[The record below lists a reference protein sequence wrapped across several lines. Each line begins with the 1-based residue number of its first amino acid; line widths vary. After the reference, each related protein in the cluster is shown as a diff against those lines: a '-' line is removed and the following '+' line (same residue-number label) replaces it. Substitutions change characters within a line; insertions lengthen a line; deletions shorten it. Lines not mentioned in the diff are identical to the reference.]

1 MGEELKEIRV
11 FFLED
16 NPDDIE
22 LELHELKRAGYNV
35 EYDAARN
42 KKKFLEKL
50 PSLNADIMLA
60 DYSLP
65 DITGYEAIE
74 IFKQRNID
82 IPVILITGEGNEQV
96 AVDSLRLGAMDYI
109 IKRNMSG
116 LSARVARVLEI
127 WSDRKAKKRAET
139 EEIRLHQLLFEKQ
152 KTEAIGKLSGGIAHD
167 FNNILTG
174 IMGFAEIS
182 LGDVEEGSD
191 LHDRLEI
198 ILALSQKGAELVKQL
213 LIFSKTIKM
222 EMKEM
227 DFNSFLRETIHFL
240 KRIVEETIEIRLD
253 LNKRPLKV
261 KCDTGQFTQVIMN
274 LILNARDAMH
284 GKGLITIKTEKTLLS
299 DAVGS
304 PDNMRTF
311 ASEDP
316 QKTYLCLSVAD
327 TGEGIE
333 EVDIKKIFDPF
344 FTTKEPGRGTGLG
357 LSIVFSVVKKH
368 GGEIRVFSE
377 KGLGTTFKVYLPL
390 LPESGDED
398 QSPFYEKI
406 PAKAKDTVRGTETVL
421 IAEDDDVIRDMLASF
436 LQSAGYRVIATKDG
450 EEALTQYKTSAGK
463 IDIVVSDMLMPNK
476 GGGELFKDLVK
487 INPQVKFIL
496 ATGYG
501 LADQDKRI
509 LQKMSATQQKPYTA
523 SNIAR
528 LIRDILDK

>member
-1 MGEELKEIRV
+1 MGEEVKQLRV

-22 LELHELKRAGYNV
+22 LELHELKQAGYHV
-35 EYDAARN
+35 EHDAARN
-42 KKKFLEKL
+42 KKEFLEKL

-65 DITGYEAIE
+65 DITGYEALDI
-74 IFKQRNID
+74 IKQQNID
-82 IPVILITGEGNEQV
+82 IPVILITGEGNEQI
-96 AVDSLRLGAMDYI
+96 AVDSLRLGAVDYI
-109 IKRNMSG
+109 IKRNITG
-116 LSARVARVLEI
+116 LSARVARSLEI

-152 KTEAIGKLSGGIAHD
+152 KMEAIGKLSGGIAHD

-182 LGDVEEGSD
+182 LGDVEEGSG
-191 LHDRLEI
+191 LHDRLET
-198 ILALSQKGAELVKQL
+198 ILALSQKGAELIKQL
-213 LIFSKTIKM
+213 LIFSKTMKM

-227 DFNSFLRETIHFL
+227 DFNAFLMETIHFL

-253 LNKRPLKV
+253 LNKRPLMTR
-261 KCDTGQFTQVIMN
+261 CDAGQFTQVIMN

-284 GKGLITIKTEKTLLS
+284 GQGLITIKTEKSLL
-299 DAVGS
+299 
-304 PDNMRTF
+304 PDNMGTF
-311 ASEDP
+311 ASEGP
-316 QKTYLCLSVAD
+316 QKTFLCLSVAD
-327 TGEGIE
+327 TGEGID

-357 LSIVFSVVKKH
+357 LSIAFSIVKKH
-368 GGEIRVFSE
+368 GGEIRVLSE

-390 LPESGDED
+390 LPESKDED

-436 LQSAGYRVIATKDG
+436 LQSAGYRVIAAKDG

-509 LQKMSATQQKPYTA
+509 LQKMSAIQQKPYTA
-523 SNIAR
+523 NNIAR
-528 LIRDILDK
+528 LIRNILDK

>member
-1 MGEELKEIRV
+1 MSEELKELRV

-22 LELHELKRAGYNV
+22 LELHELKQAGYHV

-42 KKKFLEKL
+42 KKEFLEKL

-65 DITGYEAIE
+65 DITGYEAIG
-74 IFKQRNID
+74 IFRQRNID

-96 AVDSLRLGAMDYI
+96 AVDSLRLGALDYI
-109 IKRNMSG
+109 IKRNISG

-152 KTEAIGKLSGGIAHD
+152 KMEAIGKLSGGIAHD

-174 IMGFAEIS
+174 VMGFAEIS
-182 LGDVEEGSD
+182 LGDVEEGSEV
-191 LHDRLEI
+191 HDRLEI

-213 LIFSKTIKM
+213 LIFSKTMKM

-227 DFNSFLRETIHFL
+227 DFNSFLTETVLFL
-240 KRIVEETIEIRLD
+240 KRIVAETIEIRLE
-253 LNKRPLKV
+253 LYKRPLKV
-261 KCDTGQFTQVIMN
+261 RCDTGQFTQVIMN

-284 GKGLITIKTEKTLLS
+284 GKGLITIKTEMSLL
-299 DAVGS
+299 
-304 PDNMRTF
+304 PDNIGAF
-311 ASEDP
+311 ALEDF
-316 QKTYLCLSVAD
+316 QKTFLCLSVAD
-327 TGEGIE
+327 TGEGID
-333 EVDIKKIFDPF
+333 EVDIKRIFDPF
-344 FTTKEPGRGTGLG
+344 FTTKELGRGTGLG

-377 KGLGTTFKVYLPL
+377 KGQGTTFKVYLPL

-398 QSPFYEKI
+398 HSPFYEKI
-406 PAKAKDTVRGTETVL
+406 PAKAKDTFRGTETVL
-421 IAEDDDVIRDMLASF
+421 IAEDDAVILDMLASF

-476 GGGELFKDLVK
+476 GGSELFKDLLK

-509 LQKMSATQQKPYTA
+509 LNKMSAIQQKPYTA
-523 SNIAR
+523 KNIAR
-528 LIRDILDK
+528 LIRAILDK

>member
-1 MGEELKEIRV
+1 MAQEVKDIRV

-22 LELHELKRAGYNV
+22 LELHELEQAGYNV

-42 KKKFLEKL
+42 RKEFFEKL

-82 IPVILITGEGNEQV
+82 IPVILITGEGNEQI
-96 AVDSLRLGAMDYI
+96 AVDSLRLGAVDYI

-116 LSARVARVLEI
+116 LSARVARALEI

-152 KTEAIGKLSGGIAHD
+152 KMEAIGKLSGGIAHD

-174 IMGFAEIS
+174 IMGLSEIS
-182 LGDVEEGSD
+182 LSDVEDGSE
-191 LHDRLEI
+191 LHNRLET

-227 DFNSFLRETIHFL
+227 DFNAFLSETIHFL
-240 KRIVEETIEIRLD
+240 KRIVEETIEIRLE

-284 GKGLITIKTEKTLLS
+284 GKGLITLKTEKSLL
-299 DAVGS
+299 
-304 PDNMRTF
+304 PDSTGPF
-311 ASEDP
+311 ASGMS
-316 QKTYLCLSVAD
+316 QNNYLCLSVTD
-327 TGEGIE
+327 TGKGIDE
-333 EVDIKKIFDPF
+333 SDIKKIFDPF

-357 LSIVFSVVKKH
+357 LSIAFSIVKKH

-390 LPESGDED
+390 LQESGDED
-398 QSPFYEKI
+398 RSPFYEKI
-406 PAKAKDTVRGTETVL
+406 PAKAKEDIRGTETVL
-421 IAEDDDVIRDMLASF
+421 IAEDDALIRDMLTAF
-436 LQSAGYRVIATKDG
+436 LQSAGYRVIAAKDG
-450 EEALTQYKTSAGK
+450 EEALARYKTSDEK

-476 GGGELFKDLVK
+476 GGAELFNDLLK

-501 LADQDKRI
+501 LADQDKKI
-509 LQKMSATQQKPYTA
+509 LKKMSAIRQKPYTA
-523 SNIAR
+523 NNIAK